1 MKRIYGC
8 MEHMTASNFMN
19 QERLPEAIKREL
31 KSDTCIEDTIGM
43 SRAKVFM
50 FPDKVLKIQP
60 DAPWA
65 DREIEMLEWLN
76 GKLPVPGVIAHEK
89 CDGITYLLMTRI
101 SGKMSCEEVY
111 LQNPDIL
118 IDRLAEAMQ
127 MLWEIDAA
135 SCPVVRDTD
144 TELKEAR
151 YQIDNDLVDTDNVEP
166 ETFGAGGFKNPE
178 DLYDWLVRNK
188 PSCDLVFS
196 HGDFCLPNIFLS
208 DTGVS
213 GFIDLGDAGAGD
225 RYRDIALCYRSLM
238 HNTDGTFGAAKYE
251 MNPDRLFDV
260 LGIKP
265 DRDKIRWYLLLDELF

>member
-1 MKRIYGC
+1 MKKAPGD
-8 MEHMTASNFMN
+8 EQMTDSNFMI

-31 KSDTCIEDTIGM
+31 TSETYIEDTIGM

-65 DREIEMLEWLN
+65 DREIEMLKWLN
-76 GKLPVPGVIAHEK
+76 GKLPVPKVIVHEK
-89 CDGITYLLMTRI
+89 YDGITYLLMTRI
-101 SGKMSCEEVY
+101 SGKMSCEEVF
-111 LQNPDIL
+111 LQNPNIL

-127 MLWEIDAA
+127 MLWEIDVA

-151 YQIDNDLVDTDNVEP
+151 YRIDNNLVDMDNVEP
-166 ETFGAGGFKNPE
+166 ETFGAGGFKNPG
-178 DLYDWLVRNK
+178 DLYDWLVQNK
-188 PSCDLVFS
+188 PSCDFVFS

-208 DTGVS
+208 DTGIS

-225 RYRDIALCYRSLM
+225 RYRDIALCYRSLK
-238 HNTDGTFGAAKYE
+238 HNTNGTFGGAKYE
-251 MNPDRLFDV
+251 VNPDRLFDA

-265 DRDKIRWYLLLDELF
+265 DMDKIRWYLLLDELF